1 MQLNKKPPSPL
12 EYVMGPLQQQSR
24 LLAEVSH
31 QINSPLAAIRNALY
45 LAAQRTDDP
54 QLLMYLSLA
63 NQEVTAIVA
72 RMNDLRE
79 KIDLTATHSPADS
92 APSLVQIL
100 RRAA

>member
-1 MQLNKKPPSPL
+1 
-12 EYVMGPLQQQSR
+12 MGPLQQQSR
-24 LLAEVSH
+24 LLSEVSH

-63 NQEVTAIVA
+63 NQEVTVIVA

-79 KIDLTATHSPADS
+79 QIDESATRKSTDHAALP
-92 APSLVQIL
+92 LQIM